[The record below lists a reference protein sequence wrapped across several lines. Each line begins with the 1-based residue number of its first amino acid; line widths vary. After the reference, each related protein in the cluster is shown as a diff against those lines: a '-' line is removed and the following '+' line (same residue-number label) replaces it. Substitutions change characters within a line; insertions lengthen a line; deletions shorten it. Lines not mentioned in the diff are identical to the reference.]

1 MARSWPG
8 GNDLGLPANL
18 DRVTAISAGPS
29 HAMALL
35 ESGVVIAWGRNGD
48 GEASPPLGLR
58 ARQPETAQLG
68 SLQVTVQASD
78 GRLSDNAVI
87 TINLTTTPN
96 RDSDGDGLL
105 DEVETG
111 TGIFLSAQNTGTDP
125 NNPDSDGDGWN
136 DGDEV
141 NLGFLPTS
149 AGSAPDSTAMIS
161 AVRSPG
167 GPLQALQ
174 VTFAAR
180 SGRTYRIEESPDLQ
194 DWVVRET
201 GITGNGVI
209 ITRQVPARGV
219 KGFVRVREE

>member
-1 MARSWPG
+1 
-8 GNDLGLPANL
+8 
-18 DRVTAISAGPS
+18 
-29 HAMALL
+29 MALL
-35 ESGVVIAWGRNGD
+35 ETGILIAWGRNSD
-48 GEASPPLGLR
+48 GESNPPFGLR
-58 ARQPETAQLG
+58 VAQPQSAQLQ

-87 TINLTTTPN
+87 TINLTDSPS

-111 TGIFLSAQNTGTDP
+111 TGIFLSGQDTGTDP

-149 AGSAPDSTAMIS
+149 AGSAPSSTAVIS
-161 AVRSPG
+161 AVRAPG

-180 SGRTYRIEESPDLQ
+180 SGRTYRIEESADLRT
-194 DWVVRET
+194 WVTREN

-209 ITRQVPARGV
+209 ITRQVPARGA